1 MLSAQKILSD
11 FYGAAIKVRDL
22 FRVFRSGGL
31 TQEFVETQLKTENGE
46 EENSTRRA
54 ISERNPEACSAVRRW
69 CEDFVREP
77 WNRPQSSVQLKYG
90 VFLR

>member
-1 MLSAQKILSD
+1 M
-11 FYGAAIKVRDL
+11 
-22 FRVFRSGGL
+22 
-31 TQEFVETQLKTENGE
+31 ETQLKTENGE